1 MEQYPSPSSA
11 VTGLTAVTAV
21 TGGITSVFVLFVFVF
36 VFVFVLLFLDDERV
50 TTGIYT

>member
-1 MEQYPSPSSA
+1 MEQYPNPSS
-11 VTGLTAVTAV
+11 AVTAV
-21 TGGITSVFVLFVFVF
+21 TGGITSVFVF